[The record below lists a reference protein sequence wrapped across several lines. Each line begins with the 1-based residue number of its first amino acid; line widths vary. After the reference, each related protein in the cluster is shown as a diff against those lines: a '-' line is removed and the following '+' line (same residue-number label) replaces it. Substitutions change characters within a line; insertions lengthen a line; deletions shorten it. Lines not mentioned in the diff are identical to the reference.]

1 MQAPPQPPR
10 SYNGGVQLSD
20 LTEIGRERGPD
31 LQLKIDDTLLQ
42 FQQAQGNTT
51 GIITANSSITEVLN
65 VISYL
70 VSTGGGARNFG
81 SLVDTTNSVPATVA
95 GVTNTTGYYDQAA
108 NDVTTAMQNV
118 AAGASAGTHDP
129 FLNNLQQAQ
138 AATTPYISL
147 DDFSV
152 AALQS
157 TEAFIPV
164 NILRRTGDTDATTG
178 LKYVIQPPDPQTAA
192 DFRKLLAAGTNA
204 VPLLSDCVKQMI
216 IILKKTRDIF
226 GPKGWTDL
234 FQKVKGGGGSS
245 KKAKRSRRRHRHKYS
260 SKQY

>member
-1 MQAPPQPPR
+1 MQPPPPQPPR

-31 LQLKIDDTLLQ
+31 LQLKIDHTLLQ
-42 FQQAQGNTT
+42 FQQAQSNT

-70 VSTGGGARNFG
+70 VSTGGGTRNFG

-95 GVTNTTGYYDQAA
+95 GVTNTTGYYDQNA
-108 NDVTTAMQNV
+108 NDVTTATQNV

-147 DDFSV
+147 DDFSLIQ
-152 AALQS
+152 AS

-164 NILRRTGDTDATTG
+164 NILRRTGDTDATG
-178 LKYVIQPPDPQTAA
+178 LKYVIQPPNPQTAP
-192 DFRKLLAAGTNA
+192 DFRKLTAAGANA